1 MEEKK
6 DTDKIISSYKQTNA
20 LLVVIGI
27 LLGSYTINGTGFN
40 NLFASIVAL
49 LVVIYGSYKYYT
61 MDGKIGIFLILAA
74 ILWVLGY
81 VLMYLKI
88 I

>member
-1 MEEKK
+1 MEEKQ
-6 DTDKIISSYKQTNA
+6 DTGKIISSYKQTNA
-20 LLVVIGI
+20 LLVVVGI

-61 MDGKIGIFLILAA
+61 MDGKIGIFLILVA

>member
-1 MEEKK
+1 MEEKQ
-6 DTDKIISSYKQTNA
+6 DTDIIISSYKQTNA
-20 LLVVIGI
+20 LLVVVGI

-61 MDGKIGIFLILAA
+61 MDGKIGFFLILAA

>member
-1 MEEKK
+1 MEEKQ

-20 LLVVIGI
+20 LLVVVGI

-61 MDGKIGIFLILAA
+61 MDGKIGIFLILVA

>member
-1 MEEKK
+1 MEEKQ

-20 LLVVIGI
+20 LLVVVGI

-40 NLFASIVAL
+40 NLFASIIAL

-61 MDGKIGIFLILAA
+61 MDGKIGIFLILVA